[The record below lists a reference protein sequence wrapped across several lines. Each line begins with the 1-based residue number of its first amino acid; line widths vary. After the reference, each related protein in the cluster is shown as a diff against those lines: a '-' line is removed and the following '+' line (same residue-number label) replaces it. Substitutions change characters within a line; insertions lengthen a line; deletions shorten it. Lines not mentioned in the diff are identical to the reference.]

1 MGKCGWLVISS
12 RVVGECGVVLLGMSD
27 RRIGWLGRISK
38 MPYAQIRELPPAG
51 LRGGNASLQLGT
63 SP

>member
-27 RRIGWLGRISK
+27 RRIG
-38 MPYAQIRELPPAG
+38 
-51 LRGGNASLQLGT
+51 
-63 SP
+63 